1 MGKLQTAAQTTTPQQ
16 DQEAP
21 TTASGELT
29 GLQAEL
35 MRAQQLAGAGNAYVQ
50 DQLNQQAA
58 GSVEAVR
65 SATAEAVEVSQS
77 PEAEV
82 ADVEQA
88 IEEVEGAAAL
98 VKELGF

>member
-1 MGKLQTAAQTTTPQQ
+1 MGKLQTTTQTTAPQQ

-21 TTASGELT
+21 SAATEGLT

-58 GSVEAVR
+58 ASVEAVQA
-65 SATAEAVEVSQS
+65 ATARPSR
-77 PEAEV
+77 
-82 ADVEQA
+82 
-88 IEEVEGAAAL
+88 
-98 VKELGF
+98 

>member
-1 MGKLQTAAQTTTPQQ
+1 MGKLQTAQTTTPQQ

-58 GSVEAVR
+58 ASVEAVQA
-65 SATAEAVEVSQS
+65 ATAEAVAVSRAPRPRS
-77 PEAEV
+77 PT
-82 ADVEQA
+82 
-88 IEEVEGAAAL
+88 
-98 VKELGF
+98 